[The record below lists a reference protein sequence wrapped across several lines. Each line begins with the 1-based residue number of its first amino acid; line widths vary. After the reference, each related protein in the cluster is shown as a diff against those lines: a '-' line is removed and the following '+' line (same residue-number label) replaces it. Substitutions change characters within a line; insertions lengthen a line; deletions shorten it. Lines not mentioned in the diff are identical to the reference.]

1 MFPWLRLFGAG
12 LRLIG
17 KSKVDLLA
25 TTRVRLRVWPND
37 LDYNLHVN
45 NGRYLALAH
54 ISGAQWIVR
63 TGVLRIARQHKAL
76 LVIGDAL
83 AKFRH
88 DLQVFQTFEIHSR
101 LVGWDSKWVFF
112 EHRFVRKDRVIG
124 VVAGRAVLKAQSG
137 PINPQ
142 VVSAEL
148 GHSAPSP
155 ELPEWVRYFDQ
166 GAELLSELVRD
177 EERSK
182 GIPNAIQSP
191 RYPQKREF
199 GSAKQMSRYSTHG
212 PRQRPANTDAA

>member
-1 MFPWLRLFGAG
+1 VHWFL
-12 LRLIG
+12 
-17 KSKVDLLA
+17 
-25 TTRVRLRVWPND
+25 
-37 LDYNLHVN
+37 
-45 NGRYLALAH
+45 
-54 ISGAQWIVR
+54 R
-63 TGVLRIARQHKAL
+63 TGSLGIARQHKAF

-88 DLQVFQTFEIHSR
+88 DLKVFQTFEIHSR
-101 LVGWDSKWVFF
+101 VVGWDSKWVFF

-155 ELPEWVRYFDQ
+155 ELPEWVRCFDQ

-182 GIPNAIQSP
+182 GIPSAIQSP